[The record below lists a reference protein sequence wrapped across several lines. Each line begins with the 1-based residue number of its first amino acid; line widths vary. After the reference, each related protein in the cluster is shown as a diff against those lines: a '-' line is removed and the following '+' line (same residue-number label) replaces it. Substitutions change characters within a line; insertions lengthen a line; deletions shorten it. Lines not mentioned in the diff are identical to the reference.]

1 MATRKTGVNQ
11 VNETERDA
19 PAYSTTTPE
28 PTYQAPTQYDRPD
41 DDADGRAGAV
51 DGDEPETKEQREARE
66 AAEADALA
74 SNQSGFAQRA
84 ELPVTEVAPVAPQSL
99 NAAALDG
106 MPVPFDRTTETV
118 IDPHSGAIVS
128 VPVDRDDK
136 TADDKSDDVKKDE
149 DKA

>member
-1 MATRKTGVNQ
+1 MANRKTGVNQ
-11 VNETERDA
+11 VNETEDDT
-19 PAYSTTTPE
+19 PAYTTTTPK
-28 PTYQAPTQYDRPD
+28 PAYQAPSQYDRAEQP
-41 DDADGRAGAV
+41 AGESGAT
-51 DGDEPETKEQREARE
+51 DGDEHETDEQREARE
-66 AAEADALA
+66 AAEADHLA

-84 ELPVTEVAPVAPQSL
+84 ELPVTEVAPVVPAAL

-106 MPVPFDRTTETV
+106 MPVPFDRSTETV

-136 TADDKSDDVKKDE
+136 AADEKSDDVKKDE